1 LIVLNP
7 RFFGKDIIE
16 VIKMRGWK
24 TILFVAVA
32 VTALLGGRGF
42 IVQGQERA
50 HKVQRAYKVVENIS
64 EIEMADAVARV
75 DKVDTE
81 DEVERED
88 EVESTNPVENANE
101 AVRRS
106 FKDIPSPIQGE
117 PLRKAGEY
125 YSEKLDMTLF
135 HAGTDHAQAEGAV
148 IRIKHAGR
156 VTYAGPDPLLGFKV
170 EIDCGE
176 GWSVVY
182 GGLKNLRVKEGDWL
196 EVNEAIGQ
204 IGYYPDM
211 FGELE
216 QTHLHMEIRHEDRV
230 YVPLEE

>member
-42 IVQGQERA
+42 IVHGQERA

-101 AVRRS
+101 AVPWG

-125 YSEKLDMTLF
+125 YSEKLDMTLSLPVCF
-135 HAGTDHAQAEGAV
+135 ILITAPSACA
-148 IRIKHAGR
+148 
-156 VTYAGPDPLLGFKV
+156 
-170 EIDCGE
+170 
-176 GWSVVY
+176 
-182 GGLKNLRVKEGDWL
+182 
-196 EVNEAIGQ
+196 
-204 IGYYPDM
+204 
-211 FGELE
+211 
-216 QTHLHMEIRHEDRV
+216 
-230 YVPLEE
+230 